1 MCFIIFGTE
10 NDINPSS
17 SKKNKMKAVK
27 IGNKIRKT
35 VLFMTILIA
44 GLFNLPFNAICSDPD
59 ISNPG
64 FNTGSDAANTE
75 KILAELSKVELA
87 EISVLVTEEETELEK
102 WMIDIND
109 SSWQQD
115 KEEEMPLE
123 KWMFDTEDKIWN
135 ITDKEDKM
143 VVEGWMLDPSD
154 WLNS

>member
-1 MCFIIFGTE
+1 
-10 NDINPSS
+10 
-17 SKKNKMKAVK
+17 
-27 IGNKIRKT
+27 
-35 VLFMTILIA
+35 MTILIA

-135 ITDKEDKM
+135 TTDKEEEM
-143 VVEGWMLDPSD
+143 VVEVWMLDSSD
-154 WLNS
+154 WLS